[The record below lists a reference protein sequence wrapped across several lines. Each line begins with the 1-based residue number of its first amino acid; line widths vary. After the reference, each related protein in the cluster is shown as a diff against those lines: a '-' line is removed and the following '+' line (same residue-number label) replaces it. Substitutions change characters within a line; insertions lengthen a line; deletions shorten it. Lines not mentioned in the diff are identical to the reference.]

1 MTRRV
6 LDLVLAFALV
16 GAGVVVAARVA
27 EPSMR
32 PVLYPPSASPSP
44 VLPTPTIPATTA
56 APTTT
61 AAPGTTTVSPVAAA
75 TTTVPLA
82 TTTTATVAP
91 VDEEAVLTASYAWG
105 RSTDAVLLQTVLG
118 VEADGWYGP
127 GTREAHLA
135 ENAVRGL
142 SVDAVPAPP
151 TTTTTTAGADDYGG
165 SHHYG
170 AAAQHHRGDVW
181 WPGCQS
187 GGSTSGPAVHRRR

>member
-6 LDLVLAFALV
+6 LDLVLALALV

-44 VLPTPTIPATTA
+44 ALPTPTIPATTVV
-56 APTTT
+56 PTTT

-75 TTTVPLA
+75 TTTVPPA
-82 TTTTATVAP
+82 TTTTTTAAP
-91 VDEEAVLTASYAWG
+91 VDEEAVLTASYVWG
-105 RSTDAVLLQTVLG
+105 RSTEAVLLQTVLG

-151 TTTTTTAGADDYGG
+151 TTT
-165 SHHYG
+165 
-170 AAAQHHRGDVW
+170 
-181 WPGCQS
+181 
-187 GGSTSGPAVHRRR
+187 